1 MRKGDIAMA
10 TIGILGTGRMGLRL
24 AKAYGEKGINVVLAS
39 RSRERTNA
47 LIQAL
52 DIPTISPGTYEEAVQ
67 QPFVLPAIFHRD
79 GLLDLLEPYRQ
90 ELDGKI
96 LIDITNPFNDDYT
109 DFIYPWNTSAA
120 EQLHTRFPKVRVVGA
135 FKNVWW
141 EVFDAP
147 YFEGHLSDVYVVGND
162 DEAKGDFLALSESLP
177 FRFIDAG
184 RLSNARTVER
194 MTLLSG
200 ELGQR
205 YQFFP
210 RMNYRLLGEAWTPG
224 KADTL
229 PKLSQAIH
237 A

>member
-1 MRKGDIAMA
+1 
-10 TIGILGTGRMGLRL
+10 
-24 AKAYGEKGINVVLAS
+24 
-39 RSRERTNA
+39 
-47 LIQAL
+47 
-52 DIPTISPGTYEEAVQ
+52 
-67 QPFVLPAIFHRD
+67 
-79 GLLDLLEPYRQ
+79 
-90 ELDGKI
+90 
-96 LIDITNPFNDDYT
+96 
-109 DFIYPWNTSAA
+109 
-120 EQLHTRFPKVRVVGA
+120 
-135 FKNVWW
+135 
-141 EVFDAP
+141 
-147 YFEGHLSDVYVVGND
+147 VYVVGND
-162 DEAKGDFLALSESLP
+162 EEAKGDFLALSEELP

>member
-1 MRKGDIAMA
+1 MKS
-10 TIGILGTGRMGLRL
+10 IGILGTGRMGLRL

-39 RSRERTNA
+39 RNSEKGNA
-47 LIQAL
+47 LVSAL
-52 DIPTISPGTYEEAVQ
+52 DIPRITPGTYDEAVQ

-90 ELDGKI
+90 EFDGKV

-120 EQLHTRFPKVRVVGA
+120 EQLQTRFPKVRIVGA

-147 YFEGHLSDVYVVGND
+147 YFDGKPSDVYVVGND
-162 DEAKGDFLALSESLP
+162 EEAKSDFMALSVELP

-210 RMNYRLLGEAWTPG
+210 RMNYRLVGDEWTPG
-224 KADTL
+224 QADTL
-229 PKLSQAIH
+229 PKVSQAIP

>member
-1 MRKGDIAMA
+1 MSA
-10 TIGILGTGRMGLRL
+10 IGILGTGRMGLRL

-39 RSRERTNA
+39 RSPERTNA
-47 LIQAL
+47 LIKAL
-52 DIPTISPGTYEEAVQ
+52 DISTISPGTYEEAVQ

-90 ELDGKI
+90 ELDNKI

-147 YFEGHLSDVYVVGND
+147 YFDGHPSDVYVVGND
-162 DEAKGDFLALSESLP
+162 EEAKGDFLALSEELP

-184 RLSNARTVER
+184 CLKNARTVER
-194 MTLLSG
+194 MTLLCG

-205 YQFFP
+205 YQYFP
-210 RMNYRLLGEAWTPG
+210 RMSYRLLGEAWTPG
-224 KADTL
+224 QADIL
-229 PKLSQAIH
+229 SHVSQAIY

>member
-1 MRKGDIAMA
+1 MAM
-10 TIGILGTGRMGLRL
+10 IGILGTGRMGLRL
-24 AKAYGEKGINVVLAS
+24 AKAYGEKGVNVVLAS
-39 RSRERTNA
+39 RHNERA
-47 LIQAL
+47 KAFVKAL
-52 DIPTISPGTYEEAVQ
+52 DFPTVSVGTYEEAVQ

-79 GLLDLLEPYRQ
+79 GLLDLLEPYRS
-90 ELDGKI
+90 ELNGKI
-96 LIDITNPFNDDYT
+96 LIDITNPFNEDYT

-120 EQLHTRFPKVRVVGA
+120 EQLQTRFPKVRIVGA

-147 YFEGHLSDVYVVGND
+147 YFEGHPSDVYVVGD
-162 DEAKGDFLALSESLP
+162 DEEAKSNFLVLSDSLP

-184 RLSNARTVER
+184 YLRNARTVER

-205 YQFFP
+205 YQYFP

-224 KADTL
+224 QADTL
-229 PKLSQAIH
+229 PNVSQAIY

>member
-1 MRKGDIAMA
+1 MKKP
-10 TIGILGTGRMGLRL
+10 TPL
-24 AKAYGEKGINVVLAS
+24 S
-39 RSRERTNA
+39 RHWAFQPFYQESTK
-47 LIQAL
+47 
-52 DIPTISPGTYEEAVQ
+52 EAVQ
-67 QPFVLPAIFHRD
+67 QPLVLPAIFHRD
-79 GLLDLLEPYRQ
+79 GLLNLLETYRS
-90 ELDGKI
+90 ELDSKI

-120 EQLHTRFPKVRVVGA
+120 EQLQTRFPKVRLVGA

-147 YFEGHLSDVYVVGND
+147 YFEGTLSDVYVVGND
-162 DEAKGDFLALSESLP
+162 QEAKEDFLALSEGLP

-210 RMNYRLLGEAWTPG
+210 RMNYRLLGEEWTQG

-229 PKLSQAIH
+229 PKLSQAVH
-237 A
+237 SCAD

>member
-1 MRKGDIAMA
+1 MA

-52 DIPTISPGTYEEAVQ
+52 DIPTISPGTYEETVQ

-120 EQLHTRFPKVRVVGA
+120 EQLHTRFPKVRLVGA

-147 YFEGHLSDVYVVGND
+147 YFGGQPSDVYVVGND
-162 DEAKGDFLALSESLP
+162 EEAKVDFLALSNELP

-210 RMNYRLLGEAWTPG
+210 RMNYRLLGEEWTPG

-229 PKLSQAIH
+229 PKLSQAFH
-237 A
+237 S